1 MDIHIS
7 KVMQERVDRV
17 RAQRRK
23 ANRANRSYRANRD
36 DREWERGCT
45 AVLWFCGIVF
55 AATGLYLYFT
65 L

>member
-1 MDIHIS
+1 MDIHVS
-7 KVMQERVDRV
+7 KEMQERVYRV
-17 RAQRRK
+17 QEQMRK
-23 ANRANRSYRANRD
+23 ANRD